1 MIMKTNRL
9 FLTIMFALLFFN
21 APVNSQ
27 EETPKRPMYITVTTM
42 HWNMDNEDFSM
53 KDWIA
58 TEKEYLEK
66 VTMKN
71 DLVMSTSYYTHR
83 YTADNRELIL
93 VRTFASW
100 EDIDKAGKRDGELIE
115 AAWPDEKVREAFFK
129 KVDNFYSPFHS
140 DEIYATM
147 SGAKVMTEAPGD
159 DMILYVRK
167 SHFANPENGTLKEF
181 KELRDGYLKNVIHK
195 NELIKGYYPNNHAWG
210 SDKTEYVEAFMVN
223 SMADLDNLTKR
234 NNELAKA
241 AWPNEATRKER
252 GKNSSKYFT
261 GVHGDYVYT
270 LVEELVKN

>member
-1 MIMKTNRL
+1 MKTNRL
-9 FLTIMFALLFFN
+9 FLTILVALLLFN
-21 APVNSQ
+21 VPVNSQ
-27 EETPKRPMYITVTTM
+27 EETPKRPKYITVTTM
-42 HWNMDNEDFSM
+42 HWNMDNEDYSD

-71 DLVMSTSYYTHR
+71 DLVLSSSYYTHR

-100 EDIDKAGKRDGELIE
+100 EDIDKAGVRDGELIE
-115 AAWPDEKVREAFFK
+115 AAWPDEKVRNAILDK
-129 KVDNFYSPFHS
+129 IDNFYSPFHS
-140 DEIYATM
+140 DEIYAPM

-167 SHFANPENGTLKEF
+167 SHFANPENGTFKEF
-181 KELRDGYLKNVIHK
+181 KELRNSYLENVIHK
-195 NELIKGYYPNNHAWG
+195 NELIKGYYPNEHAWG
-210 SDKTEYVEAFMVN
+210 SDKTEYIEAFMVN

-241 AWPNEATRKER
+241 AWPDEAARKER

-270 LVEELVKN
+270 LVKELVKN